1 MPTAAGMPSA
11 SRCSVGGR
19 VADFRIEAADRSGTA
34 VDLDH
39 ARAAA
44 RFLLAALQ
52 LHVRT
57 ELSIAYVSWGE
68 MERLHL
74 QYMDEPGATDV
85 LSFPMDELRRPAAG
99 ELAVAGALGDIV
111 ICPEF
116 AAKQVAAGGLLVD
129 ELDLLL
135 CHGILHLLGYDHAEP
150 LEHAEMFGLQSE
162 LLEAWRKRGAGR

>member
-1 MPTAAGMPSA
+1 M
-11 SRCSVGGR
+11 
-19 VADFRIEAADRSGTA
+19 ADFRVDAADRSGSA

-39 ARAAA
+39 TRTAA
-44 RFLLAALQ
+44 RFLMGELR
-52 LHVRT
+52 LHHRT
-57 ELSIAYVSWGE
+57 ELSVAYVSFAE

-74 QYMDEPGATDV
+74 TYMDEPGATDV

-99 ELAVAGALGDIV
+99 QLPVAGALGDIV

-116 AAKQVAAGGLLVD
+116 AAKQVAAGGTLVD

-150 LEHAEMFGLQSE
+150 AEHAEMFALQAE
-162 LLEAWRKRGAGR
+162 LLEAWRERGGRS